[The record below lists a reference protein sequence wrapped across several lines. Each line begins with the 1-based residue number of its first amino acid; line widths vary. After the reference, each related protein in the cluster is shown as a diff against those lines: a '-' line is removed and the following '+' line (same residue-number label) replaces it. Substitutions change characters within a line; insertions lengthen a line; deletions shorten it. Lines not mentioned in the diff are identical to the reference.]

1 MRKQLYI
8 RGIKK
13 IDFKNFFDKIDANAY
28 FIVAYDEN
36 VILGYAVLYANNLE
50 TKEAYITLLEVY
62 RAYQGKHIGNGLIE
76 KCERLAKEKKMT
88 KIQLCT
94 LSACL
99 LFGVIA
105 GNHAMAESNQNAKN
119 AQTFTFS
126 SEEKKFIGIFKI
138 LILLRVMKLELNLLM
153 QVDTS

>member
-1 MRKQLYI
+1 MKCESNYI
-8 RGIKK
+8 SEALKK

-88 KIQLCT
+88 K
-94 LSACL
+94 
-99 LFGVIA
+99 FY
-105 GNHAMAESNQNAKN
+105 EKN
-119 AQTFTFS
+119 GFTKS
-126 SEEKKFIGIFKI
+126 SEKDNNNSNIYMIKEI
-138 LILLRVMKLELNLLM
+138 
-153 QVDTS
+153 

>member
-13 IDFKNFFDKIDANAY
+13 IDFKAFFDKIDANAY

-62 RAYQGKHIGNGLIE
+62 RA
-76 KCERLAKEKKMT
+76 
-88 KIQLCT
+88 
-94 LSACL
+94 
-99 LFGVIA
+99 
-105 GNHAMAESNQNAKN
+105 
-119 AQTFTFS
+119 
-126 SEEKKFIGIFKI
+126 
-138 LILLRVMKLELNLLM
+138 
-153 QVDTS
+153 